1 MGNDDVSLR
10 PLTKKRMDGNLYVR
24 RPETTATLV
33 ELEVL
38 SREEIVARL
47 AVGRRDAVGYISNE
61 CLLYL
66 LRTARSG
73 NNPAWFDKLF
83 AVLDCRVRHNLSGT
97 IRYGTVSDPETV
109 REEVL
114 GKFHEVLAIGLG
126 PEPER
131 LDPYEAMFDGALA
144 SLRKTTYTRQR
155 RLDGRKADVPAASDG
170 KAKSSELAAPAPEEI
185 FGLTP
190 FEFQDFRTAA
200 LAAIE
205 RLPEPLRET
214 VRLVCQ
220 GDQTGSTDPDKMT
233 IAKQLDV
240 DERTVR
246 NRIKRAV
253 RLVREQLEGRRP

>member
-1 MGNDDVSLR
+1 MSLR
-10 PLTKKRMDGNLYVR
+10 ALTKRRTDGSLYVR
-24 RPETTATLV
+24 RPEITATLV
-33 ELEVL
+33 ELADL
-38 SREEIVARL
+38 SREEIAARL
-47 AVGRRDAVGYISNE
+47 AIGKRDAGGYVSNE

-66 LRTARSG
+66 LRAARSD

-83 AVLDCRVRHNLSGT
+83 AVLDCRVRHNLSYT
-97 IRYGTVSDPETV
+97 VRYGAVSDPETV
-109 REEVL
+109 REDVL
-114 GKFHEVLAIGLG
+114 GKFHEVLALGLG

-131 LDPYEAMFDGALA
+131 LDPYEAMFDGVLA
-144 SLRKTTYTRQR
+144 SLRKTMITRQR

-170 KAKSSELAAPAPEEI
+170 EPRSGELAAPAPEEI

-190 FEFQDFRTAA
+190 FEFQNFRTAA

-205 RLPEPLRET
+205 RLPETLRET

-220 GDQTGSTDPDKMT
+220 GDQAGSTDPDKMT

-246 NRIKRAV
+246 NRITRAV
-253 RLVREQLEGRRP
+253 RLVRADLEGRRP

>member
-1 MGNDDVSLR
+1 M
-10 PLTKKRMDGNLYVR
+10 
-24 RPETTATLV
+24 LV
-33 ELEVL
+33 ELLDL
-38 SREEIVARL
+38 SRERIMARL
-47 AVGRRDAVGYISNE
+47 QVGRRDAAGYVSNE

-66 LRTARSG
+66 LRSARSD

-83 AVLDCRVRHNLSGT
+83 AVLDCRVRHNLSHT

-114 GKFHEVLAIGLG
+114 GKFHEVLALGLG

-144 SLRKTTYTRQR
+144 SLRKTTYTRQQR
-155 RLDGRKADVPAASDG
+155 ADGRKVEVPDANDGAARSG
-170 KAKSSELAAPAPEEI
+170 ELAAPTPEEI

-190 FEFQDFRTAA
+190 FEFHDFRSAA

-214 VRLVCQ
+214 VRLVCR
-220 GDQTGSTDPDKMT
+220 GDQAGSTDPDKMT

-246 NRIKRAV
+246 NRITRAV
-253 RLVREQLEGRRP
+253 RLVREDLEGRRP